1 MKIRVDFLVAIAA
14 EHRFVEAQLIGDVEV
29 LDDEYLYQIVQ
40 CDGRLHHGVALGA
53 GGRLLGF
60 ALCRGLPSIRLGN
73 KLLLIGYRD

>member
-40 CDGRLHHGVALGA
+40 CDGSC
-53 GGRLLGF
+53 LLYTSPSPRD
-60 ALCRGLPSIRLGN
+60 RG
-73 KLLLIGYRD
+73 

>member
-53 GGRLLGF
+53 GGGGF
-60 ALCRGLPSIRLGN
+60 TSLT
-73 KLLLIGYRD
+73 